1 LGNLRKYKIELK
13 QNKKKIRRDPGK
25 PLLIPSSDLFL
36 LGKGFI

>member
-13 QNKKKIRRDPGK
+13 QNKKKIRDPGK